1 MKTFETEGQRPISA
15 YNNQYQISK
24 KLKLPSLLTS
34 QNLPKHKRDFS
45 FNKPKTSNVPIKMSK
60 VEQDDL
66 INENKSLRE
75 AVSKYKKELMNSQ
88 GKVGQYQKELMKKEK
103 IIQDLVDQS
112 QEKDSAY
119 KVNESQL
126 VQQLKNQFRELKH
139 SYEEQTNELNQL
151 KKVQKITKMNEL
163 VLENKVLHEQINK
176 VNQKY
181 IEAKEKLMNYD
192 NFVKEISTLKET
204 LSKQDFII
212 LNFKENFKTAQEDII
227 EKNKE
232 ISELTKIA
240 VEKQEI
246 INLLNKKLNY
256 QYQLNDKL
264 TEITK
269 NIENTNQYI
278 AMKKELEAKI
288 YTYKKNLGYY
298 REDIDEKN
306 KRIKEMKEKIALF
319 DFSSIKKGTEQ
330 SVIFDLRNKLSNEKE
345 QNRILQEK
353 LKNCDK
359 KIYLSQPMAKQ
370 TNIKKNTKPSI
381 NIDTNLSNKE
391 EDEDCDFMSDYIL
404 NEFIYILTKA
414 FEAKQI
420 DLTAIESTVIPSD
433 LLNLLSSK
441 ENYHNVIL
449 TVSSNICQIL
459 QLEKEKD
466 QFDTLSFMRTF
477 LYNNFVAKNAT
488 IEEFKQTFLN
498 SFRDIILYTNE
509 MSETLTKQIRKKMC
523 SKKEQLQNEINI
535 FDENNVGYISFVVL
549 KKIIDNLKLTISNEI
564 LEYMIYIMKK
574 DETSIGLKQ
583 LNYYNLLS
591 LLTTNSDD
599 APNTND
605 ESSIIEITNEEYLS
619 KAAEIMQRIAKA
631 LKEKGKGIEDYL
643 NSISYKKG
651 DVSVVDLEKVND
663 ILKKEFDINLSSI
676 EIFCFFSKVKYEE
689 ENKGNT
695 NEKSLTNTNTQE
707 LEIIDYE
714 KLKNE
719 LSSIKN
725 KTFADE
731 LSLQSKV
738 VNENYEGIIV
748 KDDKDTTKVNPIIE
762 ALKGI
767 DYERVIFP
775 YHCKM
780 KLLPKNGKEYE
791 RLLDLDLFKKC
802 LKNNNIQCD
811 NSSFIALLVNNEG
824 IYIDGKINI
833 DTLKKCLK
841 QEKVTEENK
850 ELNTNNEENFDESD
864 SFRQMQKEIYDDIN
878 DNNTN
883 INNKE

>member
-370 TNIKKNTKPSI
+370 TNIKKNSQSK
-381 NIDTNLSNKE
+381 
-391 EDEDCDFMSDYIL
+391 L
-404 NEFIYILTKA
+404 N
-414 FEAKQI
+414 
-420 DLTAIESTVIPSD
+420 
-433 LLNLLSSK
+433 
-441 ENYHNVIL
+441 
-449 TVSSNICQIL
+449 
-459 QLEKEKD
+459 
-466 QFDTLSFMRTF
+466 M
-477 LYNNFVAKNAT
+477 
-488 IEEFKQTFLN
+488 
-498 SFRDIILYTNE
+498 
-509 MSETLTKQIRKKMC
+509 
-523 SKKEQLQNEINI
+523 
-535 FDENNVGYISFVVL
+535 
-549 KKIIDNLKLTISNEI
+549 
-564 LEYMIYIMKK
+564 
-574 DETSIGLKQ
+574 
-583 LNYYNLLS
+583 
-591 LLTTNSDD
+591 
-599 APNTND
+599 
-605 ESSIIEITNEEYLS
+605 
-619 KAAEIMQRIAKA
+619 
-631 LKEKGKGIEDYL
+631 
-643 NSISYKKG
+643 
-651 DVSVVDLEKVND
+651 
-663 ILKKEFDINLSSI
+663 
-676 EIFCFFSKVKYEE
+676 
-689 ENKGNT
+689 
-695 NEKSLTNTNTQE
+695 
-707 LEIIDYE
+707 IDY
-714 KLKNE
+714 
-719 LSSIKN
+719 
-725 KTFADE
+725 
-731 LSLQSKV
+731 
-738 VNENYEGIIV
+738 
-748 KDDKDTTKVNPIIE
+748 
-762 ALKGI
+762 
-767 DYERVIFP
+767 
-775 YHCKM
+775 
-780 KLLPKNGKEYE
+780 
-791 RLLDLDLFKKC
+791 
-802 LKNNNIQCD
+802 
-811 NSSFIALLVNNEG
+811 
-824 IYIDGKINI
+824 
-833 DTLKKCLK
+833 
-841 QEKVTEENK
+841 
-850 ELNTNNEENFDESD
+850 
-864 SFRQMQKEIYDDIN
+864 
-878 DNNTN
+878 
-883 INNKE
+883 

>member
-780 KLLPKNGKEYE
+780 KLLPKNEKEYE

>member
-15 YNNQYQISK
+15 YNNQYQNTK

-45 FNKPKTSNVPIKMSK
+45 FNKPKTSNVPLKLSK

-112 QEKDSAY
+112 QERDSAY

-126 VQQLKNQFRELKH
+126 VQQMKNQFRELKH

-232 ISELTKIA
+232 IAELTKIA

-278 AMKKELEAKI
+278 TMKKDLEAKI

-353 LKNCDK
+353 LKNCNK
-359 KIYLSQPMAKQ
+359 KVYLSQPMAKQ
-370 TNIKKNTKPSI
+370 TNTKKNTKPNI

-404 NEFIYILTKA
+404 NEFIYILTKT

-420 DLTAIESTVIPSD
+420 DLTAIESTVIPSE

-488 IEEFKQTFLN
+488 IEEFKQKFLN
-498 SFRDIILYTNE
+498 SFRDIVLYTNE

-523 SKKEQLQNEINI
+523 NKKEQLQNEINI

-549 KKIIDNLKLTISNEI
+549 KKIIDNLKLTISNDI

-574 DETSIGLKQ
+574 DESSIGLKQ

-591 LLTTNSDD
+591 LLTTNGED

-605 ESSIIEITNEEYLS
+605 DSSIIEITNEEYLS
-619 KAAEIMQRIAKA
+619 KAAEIMQRIAKV
-631 LKEKGKGIEDYL
+631 LKDKGKGIEDYL
-643 NSISYKKG
+643 NSISYQKG

-689 ENKGNT
+689 ENKESNT
-695 NEKSLTNTNTQE
+695 NEKTLTNTNTQE

-725 KTFADE
+725 KTFTDE

-738 VNENYEGIIV
+738 VNENYEGMIV
-748 KDDKDTTKVNPIIE
+748 KDAKDTSKVNPIIE

-780 KLLPKNGKEYE
+780 KLLQRKEKEYE

-841 QEKVTEENK
+841 TEKVTEENK

-864 SFRQMQKEIYDDIN
+864 SFRQMQKEIYDDI